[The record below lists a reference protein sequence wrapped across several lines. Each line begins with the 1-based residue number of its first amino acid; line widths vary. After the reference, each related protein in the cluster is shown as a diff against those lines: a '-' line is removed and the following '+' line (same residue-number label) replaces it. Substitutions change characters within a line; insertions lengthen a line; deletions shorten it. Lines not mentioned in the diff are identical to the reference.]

1 MKLKVWMVVGSMD
14 YEGDYVDDSGKV
26 FFNYED
32 GVKYGESLVDG
43 SYGIDEDY
51 LYVSKYDGYVIKE
64 VEVG

>member
-1 MKLKVWMVVGSMD
+1 MKLKVWMVVGSID

-43 SYGIDEDY
+43 SYGKDEDY
-51 LYVSKYDGYVIKE
+51 LYVSKYDNYVIKE
-64 VEVG
+64 IEVG